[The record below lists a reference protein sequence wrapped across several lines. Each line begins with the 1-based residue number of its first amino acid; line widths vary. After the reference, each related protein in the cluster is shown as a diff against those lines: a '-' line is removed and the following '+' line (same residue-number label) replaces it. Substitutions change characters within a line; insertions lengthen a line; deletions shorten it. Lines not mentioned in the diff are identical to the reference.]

1 MKMDHQEAKNRGIEV
16 VSMNEESARAFV
28 QQFFEIPAEK
38 IQRVDVVG
46 PPVYPSRYKEGAL
59 VYSVHLK

>member
-1 MKMDHQEAKNRGIEV
+1 MDHQEAKARGIEV
-16 VSMNEESARAFV
+16 VSMSEAGARSFV
-28 QQFFEIPAEK
+28 TTFFGISPER

-46 PPVYPSRYKEGAL
+46 PPVYPSRHKEGAL

>member
-1 MKMDHQEAKNRGIEV
+1 MKMDHQEAKARGIEV
-16 VSMNEESARAFV
+16 VSMSEAGARAFV
-28 QQFFEIPAEK
+28 TSFFGVPAEK

-46 PPVYPSRYKEGAL
+46 PPVFPSRHKEGAL